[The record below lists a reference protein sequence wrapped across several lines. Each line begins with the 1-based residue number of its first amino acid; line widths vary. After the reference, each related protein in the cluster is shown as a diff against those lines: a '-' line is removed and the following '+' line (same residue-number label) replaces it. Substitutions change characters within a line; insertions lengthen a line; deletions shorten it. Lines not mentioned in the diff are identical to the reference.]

1 MAKESAFIASFNHI
15 HPDCGSNGNYLFIL
29 RLNQSK
35 INSESRRVLAEGA
48 RALPGTLSGGVLL
61 AS

>member
-1 MAKESAFIASFNHI
+1 MKSL
-15 HPDCGSNGNYLFIL
+15 G
-29 RLNQSK
+29 LNQ
-35 INSESRRVLAEGA
+35 INAKVNQEGVFVLAEGA